1 MAMVVEVMAF
11 LIFVGVWMFVGLLA
25 CAVLLKVFSMAL
37 GVGGMELLNMIIDL
51 WISKVNKWS
60 GNGKN

>member
-1 MAMVVEVMAF
+1 MAGLVEVLAF
-11 LIFVGVWMFVGLLA
+11 LIFVGFWMFVGLLC

-37 GVGGMELLNMIIDL
+37 GVGGMELLNMIVDL
-51 WISKVNKWS
+51 WISRVNKWS